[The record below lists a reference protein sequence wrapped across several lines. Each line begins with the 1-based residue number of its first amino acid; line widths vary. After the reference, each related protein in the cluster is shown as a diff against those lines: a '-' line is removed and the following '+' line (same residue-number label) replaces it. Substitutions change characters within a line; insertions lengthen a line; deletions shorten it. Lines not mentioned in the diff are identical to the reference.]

1 VSSTNHFDLEQLRA
15 ELRKLKD
22 VELRKF
28 VREASEAC
36 DSGRRWFETKPTAPD
51 RRSTQSGRDVR
62 QPNRVLANGI
72 GGNKAERRPRA
83 DKEWLAATKHDGVEV
98 ESILINKT
106 KVG

>member
-1 VSSTNHFDLEQLRA
+1 MSARCHKRSYA
-15 ELRKLKD
+15 ESRLTAR
-22 VELRKF
+22 
-28 VREASEAC
+28 VRPKAHLTRSAQ
-36 DSGRRWFETKPTAPD
+36 SVGRVARLS
-51 RRSTQSGRDVR
+51 RNVR

-83 DKEWLAATKHDGVEV
+83 GKEWLAATKHDGVEV

>member
-1 VSSTNHFDLEQLRA
+1 MGQFDSSTQSIAASGETFGEGRGGGLRQNRLHRTGGVA
-15 ELRKLKD
+15 
-22 VELRKF
+22 
-28 VREASEAC
+28 
-36 DSGRRWFETKPTAPD
+36 
-51 RRSTQSGRDVR
+51 QSGRDVR

-83 DKEWLAATKHDGVEV
+83 GKEWLAATKHDRVEV

>member
-1 VSSTNHFDLEQLRA
+1 MTLGGPD
-15 ELRKLKD
+15 
-22 VELRKF
+22 
-28 VREASEAC
+28 ASAQ
-36 DSGRRWFETKPTAPD
+36 SVGLVARLGRN
-51 RRSTQSGRDVR
+51 VR

-83 DKEWLAATKHDGVEV
+83 GKEWLAATKHDGVEV